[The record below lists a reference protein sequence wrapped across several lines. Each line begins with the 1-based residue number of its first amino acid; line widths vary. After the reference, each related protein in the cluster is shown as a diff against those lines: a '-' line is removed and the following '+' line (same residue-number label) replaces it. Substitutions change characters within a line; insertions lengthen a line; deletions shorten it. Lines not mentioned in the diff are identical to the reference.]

1 MKLLRLAAPI
11 AIAICVSEPL
21 IAAEPDPIEIELR
34 TELQQLQAAFERNVQ
49 AKKAEAI
56 RKYEAKI
63 AAAERASNI
72 PEVNELRAKIAA
84 LKNEPPPKPVAS
96 KPPTATEQRL
106 LGKWVLENAQENPI
120 ADMAI
125 EKTAEGK
132 FRLAR
137 AGGGGALAVNGEYE
151 VRGDKLVKIKAPG
164 DSYADLAWRIS
175 GTRLK
180 MIEGQYKDWQLR
192 RAKP

>member
-1 MKLLRLAAPI
+1 MKLLRLGAPV
-11 AIAICVSEPL
+11 AIAICISLPS

-49 AKKAEAI
+49 AKKADAI
-56 RKYEAKI
+56 RKYEAKLT
-63 AAAERASNI
+63 AAERASNI
-72 PEVNELRAKIAA
+72 AQVNELRAKIAT
-84 LKNEPPPKPVAS
+84 LKNEPPPKPVAPKAPS
-96 KPPTATEQRL
+96 AAEQRL
-106 LGKWVLENAQENPI
+106 LGKWVLENAQGNPI

-125 EKTAEGK
+125 DRTPEGK

-151 VRGDKLVKIKAPG
+151 VRGDKLIKIKVPG
-164 DSYADLAWRIS
+164 DSYSDLAWRIS

-180 MIEGQYKDWQLR
+180 MTEGQYKDWELR